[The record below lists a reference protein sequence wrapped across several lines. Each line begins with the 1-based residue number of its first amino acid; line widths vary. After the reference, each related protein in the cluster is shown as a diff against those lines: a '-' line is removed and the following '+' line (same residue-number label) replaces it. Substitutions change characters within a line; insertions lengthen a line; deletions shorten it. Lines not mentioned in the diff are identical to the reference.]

1 MLLTDTLDFALEKKK
16 DNLINKTYLSYKGT
30 IEFIKT
36 AIIDLSLDYIYI
48 TETKRSYILTI
59 MEKAKE

>member
-1 MLLTDTLDFALEKKK
+1 MRLTDTLDFALEKKK